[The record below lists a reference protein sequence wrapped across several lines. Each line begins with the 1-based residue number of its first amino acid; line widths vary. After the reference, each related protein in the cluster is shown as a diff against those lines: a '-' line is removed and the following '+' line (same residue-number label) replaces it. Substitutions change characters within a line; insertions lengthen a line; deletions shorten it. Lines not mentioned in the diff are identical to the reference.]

1 MINKTK
7 IYQTVKDIVI
17 KQRRAFVIFAHLVET
32 ALANY
37 FAFFIRFDGVIP
49 PLDFNLFLLY
59 LPLIVIIR
67 LVLYLQA
74 GLYKD
79 LWRYASISD
88 LIKIIKSATI
98 GSIIFLLIVR
108 YLFREIPY
116 PRSIYVLDFLLFI
129 IISGGSRFL
138 IRILREYLSSQNS
151 GRRTIII
158 GTGNAG
164 ETIVREMKSN
174 PTLGY
179 KPVGF
184 IDDDP
189 LRKGLAIHGVPILG
203 PYSMIARFIEKY
215 KPEEIL
221 ISMPSASNKTLKEI
235 YELCKPFNITI
246 KKLPGLNDILLGNI
260 SVEAKLGKML
270 IDANVV
276 SESQVQEALTLQK
289 KDGGRLGSKL
299 VELRYIDEKTLFS
312 FLKIQYSVSH
322 IKPVSLEDLLQ
333 REPVR
338 TDLESVKDYIEGK
351 SVMITGAG
359 GTIGSELCRQIIDYS
374 PSKLILF
381 DRYENTLMHVD
392 IELRKRKQETDICT
406 VIGDIQD
413 AVNLEHLFSKHKPQI
428 IFHAAAYKHVPL
440 MEYNPIEAIKNNIFG
455 TKKLLEAASRHNVA
469 SFVMISTD
477 KAVNPRSIMG
487 ATKRVAEL
495 LTMSMNFQNTAK
507 FTTVRFGNVLGS
519 NGSVVPIFE
528 EQIKQGGPVTVTHPE
543 MKRFFMVI
551 PEAIQLVLIAAAAGK
566 GGEIFVLDMGEQIKI
581 IDLAENLIKLSGFI
595 PHKDI
600 KIDYTGLRPG
610 EKLYEELFDESEM
623 IVSTFHEK
631 LRIAIP
637 EIPSIDDFNK
647 HILELERIVLK
658 NAVDEVV
665 PAVQKIVPS
674 FRSYNIDSV
683 EIVKS

>member
-67 LVLYLQA
+67 LVFYLQA

-98 GSIIFLLIVR
+98 GSIIFFLMVR

-116 PRSIYVLDFLLFI
+116 PRSIYVIDFLLFI

-138 IRILREYLSSQNS
+138 IRILREYLSSQTS
-151 GRRTIII
+151 GRRTLII
-158 GTGNAG
+158 GTGSAG
-164 ETIVREMKSN
+164 ETIVRDMKNN
-174 PTLGY
+174 PDLGY
-179 KPVGF
+179 KPIGF

-189 LRKGLAIHGVPILG
+189 YKKDLTIHGVPILG
-203 PYSMIARFIEKY
+203 PCSMIAKFIEKY

-221 ISMPSASNKTLKEI
+221 VSMPSASSKALKEI
-235 YELCKPFNITI
+235 YELCKPFNITVR
-246 KKLPGLNDILLGNI
+246 KLPGLNDILLGNI

-270 IDANVV
+270 IDANIVT
-276 SESQVQEALTLQK
+276 ESQVQEALTLQQTE
-289 KDGGRLGSKL
+289 GGKLGSKL
-299 VELRYIDEKTLFS
+299 VELGYISEKTLFS
-312 FLKIQYSVSH
+312 FLQKQYSVSH

-338 TDLESVKDYIEGK
+338 TDIESVKDYIEGK
-351 SVMITGAG
+351 SVMVTGAG
-359 GTIGSELCRQIIDYS
+359 GTIGSELCRQIIDYR
-374 PSKLILF
+374 PSKLILL
-381 DRYENTLMHVD
+381 DRYENTLMHID
-392 IELRKRKQETDICT
+392 IELRMRTQKTDIFT

-413 AVNLEHLFSKHKPQI
+413 AINLEHLFSKHKPQI

-455 TKKLLEAASRHNVA
+455 TKNLLEAASRHNVA

-495 LTMSMNFQNTAK
+495 LTMSMNFQNTSK

-528 EQIKQGGPVTVTHPE
+528 KQIKQGGPVTVTHPE
-543 MKRFFMVI
+543 IKRFFMVI

-581 IDLAENLIKLSGFI
+581 IDLAENLIRLSGFI

>member
-1 MINKTK
+1 
-7 IYQTVKDIVI
+7 
-17 KQRRAFVIFAHLVET
+17 
-32 ALANY
+32 
-37 FAFFIRFDGVIP
+37 
-49 PLDFNLFLLY
+49 
-59 LPLIVIIR
+59 
-67 LVLYLQA
+67 
-74 GLYKD
+74 
-79 LWRYASISD
+79 
-88 LIKIIKSATI
+88 
-98 GSIIFLLIVR
+98 
-108 YLFREIPY
+108 
-116 PRSIYVLDFLLFI
+116 
-129 IISGGSRFL
+129 
-138 IRILREYLSSQNS
+138 
-151 GRRTIII
+151 
-158 GTGNAG
+158 
-164 ETIVREMKSN
+164 
-174 PTLGY
+174 
-179 KPVGF
+179 
-184 IDDDP
+184 
-189 LRKGLAIHGVPILG
+189 
-203 PYSMIARFIEKY
+203 MIAKFIEKY

-221 ISMPSASNKTLKEI
+221 VSMPSASSKALKEI
-235 YELCKPFNITI
+235 YELCKPFNITVR
-246 KKLPGLNDILLGNI
+246 KLPGLNDILLGNI

-270 IDANVV
+270 IDANIVT
-276 SESQVQEALTLQK
+276 ESQVQEALTLQQTE
-289 KDGGRLGSKL
+289 GGKLGSKL
-299 VELRYIDEKTLFS
+299 VELGYISEKTLFS
-312 FLKIQYSVSH
+312 FLQKQYSVSH

-338 TDLESVKDYIEGK
+338 TDIESVKDYIEGK
-351 SVMITGAG
+351 SVMVTGAG
-359 GTIGSELCRQIIDYS
+359 GTIGSELCRQIIDYR
-374 PSKLILF
+374 PSKLILL
-381 DRYENTLMHVD
+381 DRYENTLMHID
-392 IELRKRKQETDICT
+392 IELRMRTQKTDIFT

-413 AVNLEHLFSKHKPQI
+413 AINLEHLFSKHKPQI

-455 TKKLLEAASRHNVA
+455 TKNLLEAASRHNVA

-495 LTMSMNFQNTAK
+495 LTMSMNFQNTSK

-528 EQIKQGGPVTVTHPE
+528 KQIKQGGPVTVTHPE
-543 MKRFFMVI
+543 IKRFFMVI

-581 IDLAENLIKLSGFI
+581 IDLAENLIRLSGFI